1 MATSLQ
7 RLLDD
12 VTARAADASVTP
24 AFTIEDTIGA
34 LGQAGRALRR
44 LAGDGLDARVASRR
58 GRVVAQL
65 GASCQ
70 AAATLW
76 PDTGGPLTDLMGAA
90 ADLAGRER
98 PPVGRAE
105 RRAVCAEFA
114 AAADQ
119 CAHLAQRLVPQATV
133 HEFGEVR
140 RLAAAV
146 ERDTQANPPGLAAGA
161 VLDRLIPVT
170 RVPAGLTGAQVAG
183 EAAATLV
190 ATIDRAERQGG
201 LALREFRA
209 VTAAAELSI
218 RNIAAVAA
226 ALPGGD
232 NGQPWRS
239 AAIAWQVAGR
249 ATYLFEDG
257 HRASRTEVTNWA
269 NLIPDALHR
278 HLGTAAG
285 IDASSLRAHGDPQ
298 ELITALQQVA
308 NQIPVVADQLA
319 ATTLRWAKEGR
330 LSASAR
336 DLPQMDDMPEQ
347 RVRDVIAGHRVIASG
362 QDLDPLTRSITRAGS
377 LSTALADAFNRAGLA
392 GPPMQPSLT
401 AVYAARVR
409 TPGSAEELVRH
420 ARDVEQAMAANRRP
434 FQSMP
439 RQHEGLA
446 PTTDLR
452 PPLGRSQ

>member
-12 VTARAADASVTP
+12 VTARAADGSGTP
-24 AFTIEDTIGA
+24 TFTIEDTVGA
-34 LGQAGRALRR
+34 LGHAGRALRR
-44 LAGDGLDARVASRR
+44 LAGDGLDARAVSRR
-58 GRVVAQL
+58 GRMVAQL

-70 AAATLW
+70 VAGSLW
-76 PDTGGPLTDLMGAA
+76 PATGGPLTDLMGAA

-119 CAHLAQRLVPQATV
+119 CAQLAQRLVPQATV

-146 ERDTQANPPGLAAGA
+146 ERDAQANPPGPAAGA

-170 RVPAGLTGAQVAG
+170 RVPVGLTGAQVAA

-190 ATIDRAERQGG
+190 AAIDRADRQGG

-209 VTAAAELSI
+209 VAAAAELST

-257 HRASRTEVTNWA
+257 HRAPRTEVTDWA

-278 HLGTAAG
+278 DLGTAAG
-285 IDASSLRAHGDPQ
+285 IDAASLRAHGDLR
-298 ELITALQQVA
+298 ELIPAVQQVA

-336 DLPQMDDMPEQ
+336 DLPQMEDMPEQ
-347 RVRDVIAGHRVIASG
+347 RIRDVIAGHRVIASG
-362 QDLDPLTRSITRAGS
+362 EDFDPLTRSVTRAGS
-377 LSTALADAFNRAGLA
+377 LSTALADALNHAEPAGS
-392 GPPMQPSLT
+392 PMQPNL
-401 AVYAARVR
+401 AAAYAARTR
-409 TPGSAEELVRH
+409 APGGTEGLVSQ
-420 ARDVEQAMAANRRP
+420 ARDVEQAMAANRTP
-434 FQSMP
+434 FQSVP
-439 RQHEGLA
+439 RHQEGTA
-446 PTTDLR
+446 P
-452 PPLGRSQ
+452 GV

>member
-1 MATSLQ
+1 
-7 RLLDD
+7 
-12 VTARAADASVTP
+12 
-24 AFTIEDTIGA
+24 
-34 LGQAGRALRR
+34 
-44 LAGDGLDARVASRR
+44 
-58 GRVVAQL
+58 
-65 GASCQ
+65 
-70 AAATLW
+70 
-76 PDTGGPLTDLMGAA
+76 MGAA

-133 HEFGEVR
+133 YEFDEVR

-146 ERDTQANPPGLAAGA
+146 ERDTLANPPGRAAGA

-170 RVPAGLTGAQVAG
+170 RVPVSFTGAQVAA

-190 ATIDRAERQGG
+190 AAIDRADGQGG

-209 VTAAAELSI
+209 VTAAAELSV

-257 HRASRTEVTNWA
+257 HGAPRTEVTNWA
-269 NLIPDALHR
+269 NLVPDALHR
-278 HLGTAAG
+278 DLGPAAG
-285 IDASSLRAHGDPQ
+285 IDASSLRARGDLQ
-298 ELITALQQVA
+298 ELVTACQQVA

-336 DLPQMDDMPEQ
+336 DLPQMEDMPEQ

-362 QDLDPLTRSITRAGS
+362 QDLDPLTRSISRAGS
-377 LSTALADAFNRAGLA
+377 LSTALADALNHAGPA
-392 GPPMQPSLT
+392 GPPMQPKL
-401 AVYAARVR
+401 AAAYAARIR
-409 TPGSAEELVRH
+409 APGAPEDLVRQ
-420 ARDVEQAMAANRRP
+420 ARDVEHALAASRMP
-434 FQSMP
+434 FQSRP
-439 RQHEGLA
+439 RPQEGTA
-446 PTTDLR
+446 P
-452 PPLGRSQ
+452 GI